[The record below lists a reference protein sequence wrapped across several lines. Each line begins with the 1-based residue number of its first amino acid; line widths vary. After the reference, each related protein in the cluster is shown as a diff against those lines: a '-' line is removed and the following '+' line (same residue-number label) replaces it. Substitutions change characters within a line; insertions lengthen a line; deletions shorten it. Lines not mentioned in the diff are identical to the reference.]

1 MLNRSSTWQK
11 INFKCTFCGFS
22 FTPMSKCRK
31 RPWNLYKYK
40 NLLLKTYSSLTTE
53 YRMYRKFLQSPR
65 CLNWLVQN
73 KPSAT
78 IRRVE
83 TMLNSSKDN
92 FITKSFRLS
101 TKRKLRI
108 PLNFLFPCISFIGVF
123 SILKCKALAFKTTT
137 SWTHASHF
145 VDGWHLLRCQIRFF
159 PHPLIG
165 RHDHWTFVGEG
176 SMGDF
181 EVAFFSQT
189 SGVWNFCLKP
199 FETTAFW
206 NDRGE
211 HSLGDRGA
219 VCFYLPLLGESV
231 QTAVRWHDVITK
243 ISRMDSLP
251 HFLTHGAPLIIIVI

>member
-1 MLNRSSTWQK
+1 
-11 INFKCTFCGFS
+11 
-22 FTPMSKCRK
+22 MSKCRK

-53 YRMYRKFLQSPR
+53 YRMYLKILQSPR

-83 TMLNSSKDN
+83 TMLNCSKDN

-108 PLNFLFPCISFIGVF
+108 PLNFLFPCMSFIGVF

-159 PHPLIG
+159 PHPLNG

-176 SMGDF
+176 SLGDF
-181 EVAFFSQT
+181 EVVFFSQT
-189 SGVWNFCLKP
+189 SGVWNFFPLYNGVRFFSGLYVMSNIFFSACFCFSQEFLCML
-199 FETTAFW
+199 FSSRNQSAGYFFW
-206 NDRGE
+206 N
-211 HSLGDRGA
+211 HPWTPQKWNSW
-219 VCFYLPLLGESV
+219 PLKS
-231 QTAVRWHDVITK
+231 TK
-243 ISRMDSLP
+243 HLLSWQILICN
-251 HFLTHGAPLIIIVI
+251 HF